1 MQTNKYTYMQFK
13 ISLLTTAFLALLLG
27 GVHAQKTG
35 NGTEF
40 ITLWDTNKPATEDVS
55 VNGTVVAK
63 SSEKQI
69 WFPGIGS
76 GYELQYRG
84 VNEDTWH
91 DVDQDPIT
99 TQEGV
104 AVQITFPS
112 AGQYYVKAGPDKFT
126 GFRMSDD
133 GDMYG
138 DAQRLVRIVSWG
150 TVQWAEGGLASAFES
165 CENLVALPL
174 TNDPDFGANA
184 KTALKIGGD
193 LGSMFSGCRQ
203 LCEKNADGEV
213 VWNLTTWDVS
223 EATSTY
229 WMFANCEKFNA
240 DLSTWQMGNV
250 TNTSAMF
257 QGCPLFNGNL
267 SAWNVGK
274 VLKTFGMFQGCTA
287 FNGDLS
293 KWNVSSVKF
302 ASDMFAAC
310 TSFNSDLSGWDVS
323 NVTSATS
330 MFQGCTAFNADL
342 SGWNV
347 SKVMSF
353 EGMFGDCTSF
363 NADLSAWNVASA
375 TNLRDMFK
383 NCTAFNCP
391 LGNWMPTNIIS
402 GDGMFTGS
410 GLTPENWDH
419 LLIGWASLADMADV
433 NANVK
438 IGATGVKHTARSEE
452 AINALKTKKNW
463 QITDAGLAGSPYTY
477 SQPTQIV
484 ANPGS
489 ISLEVGDVK
498 QIKDLVAINYTPAE
512 PTYKNLYWTVDDPTV
527 ATVTPAGTV
536 KVLSTGATNLKATTL
551 DGAATLTVTLTVGTA
566 TTYKLIFN
574 AKGGVFA
581 DGKEIFETTVAEGH
595 LVTAPNPAPKKA
607 RYVLEGWYTSE
618 DYATKFTFGTAISS
632 DLTLYAK
639 WTPRTTCTVILHSNG
654 GKFADG
660 TDTQTLT
667 VNIDETLNLDAHKPT
682 RKDHKVAGWYADA
695 LCQTP
700 YTPAPVVDDLELWV
714 KWDLASTFAVSF
726 YANKG
731 TWGKK
736 WDEMTEVYIDIVE
749 WGVVVEEGQKVV
761 LPPEPT
767 REDYRFA
774 GWYLDT
780 VSFSVPFDHEKTIHA
795 DEKVYAKWEQT
806 MCTLTFHAN
815 YGKFPSGESTRTVKV
830 QIGTPAAKPA
840 KPEELPTRSGMKLV
854 GWGKT
859 TDGKP
864 PYDFSTPVTGNLTL
878 YAVWEK
884 DGDDKKLTPVEDPSL
899 TLVRVAPSPFSS
911 SLTLLN
917 TQPDTRY
924 AVYTASGAL
933 VASGIC
939 TSQTSMLDTQD
950 WPAGLYI
957 VQLTTPVGIRTIRAV
972 KR

>member
-1 MQTNKYTYMQFK
+1 MQFK

-99 TQEGV
+99 SQEGA

-438 IGATGVKHTARSEE
+438 IGATSVKHTARSEE

-574 AKGGVFA
+574 AKGGTFA

-917 TQPDTRY
+917 TQPSTRY

>member
-1 MQTNKYTYMQFK
+1 MQFK

-40 ITLWDTNKPATEDVS
+40 ITLWDTNNPATEDVS

-99 TQEGV
+99 SQEGA

-126 GFRMSDD
+126 GFKIGDE

-184 KTALKIGGD
+184 KTALKIGGE

-274 VLKTFGMFQGCTA
+274 VLRTFGMFQGCTA

-347 SKVMSF
+347 SKVRSF

-375 TNLRDMFK
+375 TNFRSMFK

-419 LLIGWASLADMADV
+419 LLIGPIWQMLVQML
-433 NANVK
+433 
-438 IGATGVKHTARSEE
+438 RSVLQ
-452 AINALKTKKNW
+452 A
-463 QITDAGLAGSPYTY
+463 
-477 SQPTQIV
+477 
-484 ANPGS
+484 
-489 ISLEVGDVK
+489 
-498 QIKDLVAINYTPAE
+498 
-512 PTYKNLYWTVDDPTV
+512 
-527 ATVTPAGTV
+527 
-536 KVLSTGATNLKATTL
+536 LST
-551 DGAATLTVTLTVGTA
+551 
-566 TTYKLIFN
+566 
-574 AKGGVFA
+574 
-581 DGKEIFETTVAEGH
+581 
-595 LVTAPNPAPKKA
+595 
-607 RYVLEGWYTSE
+607 
-618 DYATKFTFGTAISS
+618 
-632 DLTLYAK
+632 
-639 WTPRTTCTVILHSNG
+639 
-654 GKFADG
+654 
-660 TDTQTLT
+660 
-667 VNIDETLNLDAHKPT
+667 
-682 RKDHKVAGWYADA
+682 
-695 LCQTP
+695 
-700 YTPAPVVDDLELWV
+700 
-714 KWDLASTFAVSF
+714 
-726 YANKG
+726 
-731 TWGKK
+731 
-736 WDEMTEVYIDIVE
+736 
-749 WGVVVEEGQKVV
+749 
-761 LPPEPT
+761 PPE
-767 REDYRFA
+767 
-774 GWYLDT
+774 
-780 VSFSVPFDHEKTIHA
+780 
-795 DEKVYAKWEQT
+795 AKR
-806 MCTLTFHAN
+806 
-815 YGKFPSGESTRTVKV
+815 P
-830 QIGTPAAKPA
+830 
-840 KPEELPTRSGMKLV
+840 
-854 GWGKT
+854 
-859 TDGKP
+859 
-864 PYDFSTPVTGNLTL
+864 STPLRPKRTGRLPMQ
-878 YAVWEK
+878 
-884 DGDDKKLTPVEDPSL
+884 G
-899 TLVRVAPSPFSS
+899 
-911 SLTLLN
+911 
-917 TQPDTRY
+917 
-924 AVYTASGAL
+924 
-933 VASGIC
+933 
-939 TSQTSMLDTQD
+939 
-950 WPAGLYI
+950 
-957 VQLTTPVGIRTIRAV
+957 
-972 KR
+972 

>member
-1 MQTNKYTYMQFK
+1 MQFK

-40 ITLWDTNKPATEDVS
+40 ITLWDTNKPATEEVK
-55 VNGTVVAK
+55 VNGSTATK
-63 SSEKQI
+63 SSEMQI

-84 VNEDTWH
+84 VNEDAWH

-99 TQEGV
+99 TQEGT

-223 EATSTY
+223 EATSTD

-240 DLSTWQMGNV
+240 DLSTWQTGNV
-250 TNTSAMF
+250 TNTHAMFQDCPLFNGDLSGWNVGKVTKMHAMF
-257 QGCPLFNGNL
+257 QGC
-267 SAWNVGK
+267 S
-274 VLKTFGMFQGCTA
+274 A

-293 KWNVSSVKF
+293 KWDVRSVKST
-302 ASDMFAAC
+302 SDMFAAC

-323 NVTSATS
+323 NVMSATS

-347 SKVMSF
+347 GKVMSF
-353 EGMFGDCTSF
+353 ESMFQGCTAF

-375 TNLRDMFK
+375 TNFRSMFK

-391 LGNWMPTNIIS
+391 LGNWKPANILS
-402 GDGMFTGS
+402 GDGMFTGI

-419 LLIGWASLADMADV
+419 LLIGWATLADAADV
-433 NANVK
+433 SANIK
-438 IGATGVKHTARSEE
+438 LDAPGVKHTARSEE

-463 QITDAGLAGSPYTY
+463 QITDAGLADNPYTY

-489 ISLEVGDVK
+489 ISLGVGDVK
-498 QIKDLVAINYTPAE
+498 QLKDLIVINYTPAE
-512 PTYKNLYWTVDDPTV
+512 ATYKNLHWTVDDPTV

-574 AKGGVFA
+574 AKGGTFA

-639 WTPRTTCTVILHSNG
+639 WEPRTTCTVILHSNG

-700 YTPAPVVDDLELWV
+700 YNPAPVVDDLELWV
-714 KWDLASTFAVSF
+714 KWKQASTFAVSF

-736 WDEMTEVYIDIVE
+736 WDEMKNVYVDIVE

-774 GWYLDT
+774 GWYQDS
-780 VSFSVPFDHEKTIHA
+780 VSFSVPFDHELPIH
-795 DEKVYAKWEQT
+795 DNVKVFAKWEQT

>member
-99 TQEGV
+99 SQEGA

-402 GDGMFTGS
+402 GEGMFAGS

-574 AKGGVFA
+574 AKGGTFA

-700 YTPAPVVDDLELWV
+700 YNPAPVVDDLELWV
-714 KWDLASTFAVSF
+714 KWKQASTFAVSF

-736 WDEMTEVYIDIVE
+736 WDEMKNVYVDIVE
-749 WGVVVEEGQKVV
+749 WDVVVEEGQKVV

-774 GWYLDT
+774 GWYQDS
-780 VSFSVPFDHEKTIHA
+780 VSFSVPFDHELPIH
-795 DEKVYAKWEQT
+795 DNVKVFAKWEQT
-806 MCTLTFHAN
+806 KCTLTFHAN

-924 AVYTASGAL
+924 AVYTVSGAL

-939 TSQTSMLDTQD
+939 TSQTSQLDTQD

>member
-1 MQTNKYTYMQFK
+1 MRFK

-40 ITLWDTNKPATEDVS
+40 ITLWDTNNPATEDVS

-99 TQEGV
+99 SQEGA

-203 LCEKNADGEV
+203 LCEKNAGGEV

-274 VLKTFGMFQGCTA
+274 VLRTVFMFQGCTA

-347 SKVMSF
+347 SKVRSF
-353 EGMFGDCTSF
+353 EDMFGDCTSF

-375 TNLRDMFK
+375 TNFRSMFK

-391 LGNWMPTNIIS
+391 LGNWKPANIFS
-402 GDGMFTGS
+402 GEGMFAGS

-433 NANVK
+433 STNVK

-489 ISLEVGDVK
+489 ISLGVGDVK
-498 QIKDLVAINYTPAE
+498 QLKDLIVINYTPAE
-512 PTYKNLYWTVDDPTV
+512 ATYKNLHWTVDDPTV

-536 KVLSTGATNLKATTL
+536 KALSTGATNLKATTL
-551 DGAATLTVTLTVGTA
+551 DGAATLTVTLTVGTV
-566 TTYKLIFN
+566 TTCKLTFN

-581 DGKEIFETTVAEGH
+581 DGKVIFETTVAVGH
-595 LVTAPNPAPKKA
+595 LVTAPEPAPKRA
-607 RYVLEGWYTSE
+607 RYQLEGWYTTE
-618 DYATKFTFGTAISS
+618 DYATKFTFGTPISS

-700 YTPAPVVDDLELWV
+700 YNPAPVVDDLELWV
-714 KWDLASTFAVSF
+714 KWKQASTFAVSF

-736 WDEMTEVYIDIVE
+736 WDEMKNVYVDIVE

-774 GWYLDT
+774 GWYQDS
-780 VSFSVPFDHEKTIHA
+780 VSFSVPFDHELPIH
-795 DEKVYAKWEQT
+795 DNVKVFAKWEQT

-899 TLVRVAPSPFSS
+899 TLVRVAPSPFSN

>member
-1 MQTNKYTYMQFK
+1 MQFK

-40 ITLWDTNKPATEDVS
+40 ITLWDTNNPATEDVS

-99 TQEGV
+99 SQEGA

-223 EATSTY
+223 EATSTD

-240 DLSTWQMGNV
+240 DLSTWQTGNV
-250 TNTSAMF
+250 TNTHAMFQDCPLFNGDLSGWNVGKVTKMHAMF
-257 QGCPLFNGNL
+257 QGC
-267 SAWNVGK
+267 S
-274 VLKTFGMFQGCTA
+274 A

-293 KWNVSSVKF
+293 KWDVRSVKF
-302 ASDMFAAC
+302 TSDMFAAC

-323 NVTSATS
+323 NVMSATS

-347 SKVMSF
+347 GKVMSF
-353 EGMFGDCTSF
+353 ESMFQGCTAF

-375 TNLRDMFK
+375 TNFRSMFK

-402 GDGMFTGS
+402 GEGMFAGS

-419 LLIGWASLADMADV
+419 LLIGWATLADAADV
-433 NANVK
+433 SANIK
-438 IGATGVKHTARSEE
+438 LDAPGVKHTARSEE

-463 QITDAGLAGSPYTY
+463 QITDAGLADNPYTY
-477 SQPTQIV
+477 RQPTQIV

-489 ISLEVGDVK
+489 ISLGVGDVK
-498 QIKDLVAINYTPAE
+498 QLKDLIVINYTPAE
-512 PTYKNLYWTVDDPTV
+512 ATYKNLHWTVDDPTV

-536 KVLSTGATNLKATTL
+536 KALSTGATNLKATTL
-551 DGAATLTVTLTVGTA
+551 DGAATLTVTLTVGTV
-566 TTYKLIFN
+566 TTCKLTFN

-581 DGKEIFETTVAEGH
+581 DGKEIFETTVAVGH
-595 LVTAPNPAPKKA
+595 QVTAPEPAPKRL
-607 RYVLEGWYTSE
+607 RYQLEGWYTTE
-618 DYATKFTFGTAISS
+618 DYATKFTFGTPISS

-639 WTPRTTCTVILHSNG
+639 WMPRTTCTVILHSNG

-700 YTPAPVVDDLELWV
+700 YNPAPVVDDLELWV
-714 KWDLASTFAVSF
+714 KWKQASTFAVSF

-736 WDEMTEVYIDIVE
+736 WDEMKNVYVDIVE

-774 GWYLDT
+774 GWYQDS
-780 VSFSVPFDHEKTIHA
+780 VSFSVPFDHELPIH
-795 DEKVYAKWEQT
+795 DNVKVFAKWEQT
-806 MCTLTFHAN
+806 KCTLTFHAN